1 MDLTI
6 VALVLFLAM
15 VACWVVLP
23 SVPSKSAP
31 RREVEPANQGSVGQ
45 LA

>member
-23 SVPSKSAP
+23 SAPSKSTP
-31 RREVEPANQGSVGQ
+31 RHEAEPANPGSVGQ